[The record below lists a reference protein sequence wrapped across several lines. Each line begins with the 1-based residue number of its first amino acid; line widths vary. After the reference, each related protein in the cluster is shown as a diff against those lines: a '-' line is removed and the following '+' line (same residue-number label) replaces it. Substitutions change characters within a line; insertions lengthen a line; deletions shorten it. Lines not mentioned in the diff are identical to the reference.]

1 VTENQAKCVVCGER
15 WSKPLCDACRD
26 KGYDRE
32 GTVIMLNGKPCG
44 GCTVTENQ
52 EAR

>member
-32 GTVIMLNGKPCG
+32 GTVIMLNGKPWG
-44 GCTVTENQ
+44 AAQ
-52 EAR
+52 